1 MLSGGV
7 GPCYFPQERH
17 ALPSQ
22 TPCGSGSS
30 PEGPLQYVPPIVITT
45 PHSLGFSHGRQ

>member
-7 GPCYFPQERH
+7 GPCYFSQERY
-17 ALPSQ
+17 ALPRQ
-22 TPCGSGSS
+22 TPGGSGSS

-45 PHSLGFSHGRQ
+45 PHSLGFSHERQ